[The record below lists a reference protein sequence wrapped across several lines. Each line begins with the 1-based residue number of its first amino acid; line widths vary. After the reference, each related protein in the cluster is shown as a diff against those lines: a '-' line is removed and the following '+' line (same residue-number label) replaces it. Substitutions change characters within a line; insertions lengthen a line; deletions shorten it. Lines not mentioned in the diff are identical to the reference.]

1 MGPLQIKEIL
11 QTAPENQSVVVKG
24 WVRTKRESKNAI
36 FIALNDGSTIHNIQA
51 VAEPGQFSAEL
62 LLTVT
67 TGSCLKVTG
76 QLIASQG
83 SGQTVEVKITDI
95 EVYGTADPEEYPL
108 ATEKAFAGIPARD
121 RPPAP
126 AYEHIQRDPAYPP
139 RIGVRSA
146 PVLQ

>member
-76 QLIASQG
+76 QLDRIARLG
-83 SGQTVEVKITDI
+83 TDGRGKN
-95 EVYGTADPEEYPL
+95 Y
-108 ATEKAFAGIPARD
+108 R
-121 RPPAP
+121 
-126 AYEHIQRDPAYPP
+126 H
-139 RIGVRSA
+139 RS
-146 PVLQ
+146 LRNGRS